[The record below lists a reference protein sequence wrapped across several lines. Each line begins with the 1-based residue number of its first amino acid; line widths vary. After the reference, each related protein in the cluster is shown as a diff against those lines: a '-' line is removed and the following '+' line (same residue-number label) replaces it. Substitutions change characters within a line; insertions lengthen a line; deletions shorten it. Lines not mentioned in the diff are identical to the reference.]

1 MTRGVYFSEIAVL
14 YQKKVKEI
22 AIKVGSFLDNAIGVF
37 EIGYLVLQVSA
48 LN

>member
-1 MTRGVYFSEIAVL
+1 MTRGVYFSEIAIL

-22 AIKVGSFLDNAIGVF
+22 AIKVGSFLGNTIGEL